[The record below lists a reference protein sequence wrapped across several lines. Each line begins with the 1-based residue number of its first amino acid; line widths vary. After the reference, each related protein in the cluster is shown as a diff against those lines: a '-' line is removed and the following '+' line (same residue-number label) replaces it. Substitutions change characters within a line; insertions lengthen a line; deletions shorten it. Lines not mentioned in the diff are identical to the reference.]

1 MIAKDWRDRTQAHQE
16 LIIGLPDY
24 LHPKV
29 EVRRI
34 MYEGYAKLSEIRLA
48 GKWLEACG
56 FEVGR
61 FIHVRPLNNTIVI
74 TLLDEPPPDEKPKT

>member
-1 MIAKDWRDRTQAHQE
+1 MEDRKNNKQKE
-16 LIIGLPDY
+16 RLL
-24 LHPKV
+24 KV
-29 EVRRI
+29 YYRNFPRSS
-34 MYEGYAKLSEIRLA
+34 YSYAKLSEIRLA

-74 TLLDEPPPDEKPKT
+74 TLLDESRPDEKPGK

>member
-1 MIAKDWRDRTQAHQE
+1 MEDRKNKKQKE
-16 LIIGLPDY
+16 RLL
-24 LHPKV
+24 KV
-29 EVRRI
+29 YYRNFRRSS
-34 MYEGYAKLSEIRLA
+34 YRHAKLSEIRLA

-74 TLLDEPPPDEKPKT
+74 TLLDERSPEGKPKI